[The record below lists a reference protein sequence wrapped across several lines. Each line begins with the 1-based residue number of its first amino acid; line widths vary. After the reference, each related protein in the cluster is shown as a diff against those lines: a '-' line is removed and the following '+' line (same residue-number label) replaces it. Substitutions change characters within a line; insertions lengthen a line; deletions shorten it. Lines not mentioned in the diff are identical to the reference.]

1 MDLEDLVE
9 AEPGFL
15 EPDADDRLVVEPR
28 WCKSPPAASFA
39 YFKFVYYNNKKIP
52 KFVYYNK
59 KRDPS
64 SYTTITKK
72 ITRSK
77 TLLFYFLLQQQKQHQ
92 SQGGVIL

>member
-52 KFVYYNK
+52 KFVYYNNK
-59 KRDPS
+59 KRPKFVYYS
-64 SYTTITKK
+64 NKK
-72 ITRSK
+72 DT
-77 TLLFYFLLQQQKQHQ
+77 Q
-92 SQGGVIL
+92 V